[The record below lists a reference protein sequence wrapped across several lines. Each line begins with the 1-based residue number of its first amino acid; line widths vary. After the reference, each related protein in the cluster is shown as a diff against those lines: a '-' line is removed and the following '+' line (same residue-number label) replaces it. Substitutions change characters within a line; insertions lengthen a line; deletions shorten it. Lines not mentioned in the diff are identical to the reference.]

1 MIKHHVKEEE
11 QRDGMFAKA
20 RKSEMDLAAVGQ
32 QLASRKAELE
42 SSPDA
47 LKALSRA
54 VDAGKGLLTRIT
66 SSL

>member
-20 RKSEMDLAAVGQ
+20 RASDMDLAAVGQ
-32 QLASRKAELE
+32 QLAARKAELD
-42 SSPDA
+42 SSPEA

-54 VDAGKGLLTRIT
+54 KDAGKGLITRLT